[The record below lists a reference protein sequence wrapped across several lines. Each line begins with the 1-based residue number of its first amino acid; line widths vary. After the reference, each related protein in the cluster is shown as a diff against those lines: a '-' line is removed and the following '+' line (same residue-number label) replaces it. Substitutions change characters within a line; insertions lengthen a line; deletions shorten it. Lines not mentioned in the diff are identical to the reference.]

1 MDCFEVRFPSKSDDR
16 RTMTMTNLLWGFI
29 VCLPKKKCGKKT
41 LPLQL
46 VGEKGNGREREE
58 DGSEEDSDNL

>member
-1 MDCFEVRFPSKSDDR
+1 MDCFEVRFPSKSDDGQ
-16 RTMTMTNLLWGFI
+16 TMTMTNLLWGFI

-41 LPLQL
+41 LPLRL
-46 VGEKGNGREREE
+46 VGEKAEREREE

>member
-1 MDCFEVRFPSKSDDR
+1 MDCFGVRFPSKSDDR

-41 LPLQL
+41 LPLRL
-46 VGEKGNGREREE
+46 VGEKAEEREE